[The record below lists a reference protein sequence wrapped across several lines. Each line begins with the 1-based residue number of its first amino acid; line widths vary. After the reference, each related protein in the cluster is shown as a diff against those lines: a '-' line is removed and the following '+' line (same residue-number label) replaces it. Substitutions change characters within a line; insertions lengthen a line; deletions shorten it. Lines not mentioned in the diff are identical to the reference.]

1 MPKHHLIFEGCEL
14 SGKSFL
20 MSQVYDYL
28 EKKHNSSKN
37 LLNGCHWIN
46 CDVGIFGGPNSKPI
60 INQYIEIIKNLKNE
74 NVILEKFHISD
85 IIYQKMYNKKNV
97 NYQKEEQL
105 LQKLNTKIVF
115 LKVSPSEKLFAQ
127 RLKDRL
133 ALYPHYKRIAKKPSW
148 YIKQQ
153 EEYVKTIKETNLP
166 YLEIDTT
173 KLPNNNW
180 RKILPWIGEK

>member
-1 MPKHHLIFEGCEL
+1 MNNHHLIFEGCEL

-28 EKKHNSSKN
+28 EKKYNTDKN

-46 CDVGIFGGPNSKPI
+46 CDVGIFGGPNSKFFI
-60 INQYIEIIKNLKNE
+60 DKYIEILKE
-74 NVILEKFHISD
+74 LKDKNVIFEKFHISD
-85 IIYQKMYNKKNV
+85 IVYQKMYHQKTI
-97 NYQKEEQL
+97 NYQPAEKIL
-105 LQKLNTKIVF
+105 KKLGAKIIF
-115 LKVSPSEKLFAQ
+115 LKVSPSEQLFSQ

-133 ALYPHYKRIAKKPSW
+133 SLYPHYKRIAKKPSW

-153 EEYVKTIKETNLP
+153 EEYIKTIKQTKLP

-173 KLPNNNW
+173 VLPTNNW
-180 RKILPWIGEK
+180 EAILKWIKEK